1 MSVRP
6 SLTSNLTVFVRP
18 SVRSSN
24 KPSSVPAAGLAPEGD
39 LPPAPTEVAD
49 AGAGILEKAL
59 LEGNEFFLKL
69 RQRENVSFFIFTRSH
84 AKGLLLTL
92 DSFRIFEMGKSVQRD
107 LLI

>member
-1 MSVRP
+1 MSVR
-6 SLTSNLTVFVRP
+6 SSVTSNLTVFVRP

-69 RQRENVSFFIFTRSH
+69 RQ
-84 AKGLLLTL
+84 
-92 DSFRIFEMGKSVQRD
+92 
-107 LLI
+107 